1 MHIIDTHQHLW
12 DLDQFPYSWTN
23 DHPAFR
29 RNFNLD
35 DYMAATTGLELVKS
49 VLVEADVDEP
59 YIRAETEHM
68 LSLAED
74 PETVITGV
82 IAAARPEYDNFPE
95 DLKAITGRPGLK
107 GIRRV
112 LHTQPDYLAVT
123 TTFIENIR
131 SLADFG
137 LTFDICVRSRQMA
150 QANSLIRECPEVQFI
165 LDHCGNP
172 DLNGGNLAEWRER
185 IAEAAMLPNVTCK
198 VSGIV
203 VNTAGPDWTID
214 DLRPAVD
221 HVIGSFGW
229 DRVMFGSDWPVCT
242 LTSTCRRWVEAVCVI
257 TEQAGE
263 ENRRKL
269 FYENAMRV
277 YNL

>member
-1 MHIIDTHQHLW
+1 MPIIDTHQHLW

-23 DHPAFR
+23 DHPEFR

-74 PETVITGV
+74 PDTLITGV
-82 IAAARPEYDNFPE
+82 IAAARPEYDNFLE

-112 LHTQPDYLAVT
+112 LHTQPDHLAVT
-123 TTFIENIR
+123 TTFMENVR

-137 LTFDICVRSRQMA
+137 LTFDICIRSRQMA

-185 IAEAAMLPNVTCK
+185 IAEASMLPNVTCK

-242 LTSTCRRWVEAVCVI
+242 LTSTCRRWVEAVSVI